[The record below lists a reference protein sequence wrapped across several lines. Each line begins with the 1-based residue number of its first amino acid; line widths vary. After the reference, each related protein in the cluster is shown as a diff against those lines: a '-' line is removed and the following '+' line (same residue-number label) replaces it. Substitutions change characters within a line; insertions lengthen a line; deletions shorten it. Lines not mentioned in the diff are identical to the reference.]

1 MASPV
6 ARRAPYKDFLQPALQ
21 RRFAGTAAIVLGL
34 AYVESLTLS
43 SWSSLIWS
51 WIPLGPAGLRALGL
65 FLCILPIVI
74 LRIAH
79 SHMGIRT
86 SNSMFETFSS
96 SVLSLS
102 TLETVLTYVISAFL
116 FSQVYLKSTAEDSG
130 IRWISRV
137 TGRSRLNEHALFYTA
152 NLMVL
157 GLFQGT
163 IHATSDMDR
172 LLLGVIGAAR
182 GGNGDGGNQDGE
194 RNEGNAGD
202 VAKPPDTENWANKL
216 GEWTP
221 VLIVR
226 SGMLAITV
234 AAANYVFLYH
244 FFRISAW
251 RTSMWFFR
259 FFYSD
264 LPRYNLPTGSA
275 PWSIWMLGRTIW
287 ASFLLSLLWYF
298 GEIAFRV
305 QLTREP
311 LKKGQPL
318 SSESR
323 DPNGSLLN
331 GLRSR
336 KPRIAAFAMWELAFI
351 ARDYTIRRQSLFEDI
366 DRKDGPTWS
375 QIYAVCLNTVTSIE
389 RRIDEDERARAPAPA
404 PAPAAQPA
412 QAPTQPR
419 EGITN
424 HREGYDVSVPSRV
437 PTSTLVGETLSRL
450 FTSPGRT
457 PAQDWAPVIRR
468 RAGQVA
474 ERVLT
479 EQQREAVQPQ
489 ALRGY
494 LGTLALRA
502 LALPVIGPVFQ
513 QTFGRRLAKAVLGSP
528 YAETSV
534 YINAAY
540 ALSQLAV
547 HSLTED
553 RYGNVQRDV
562 PAMIRTFTTVIRR
575 LEALRDGFPV
585 HWTDL
590 SRSGECPEV
599 TEVLVA
605 LKDGLGALVEA
616 FGPYRA
622 DLRLSRADLR
632 LAGEAARRGPGE
644 AQVDRQPEM
653 QQQRG

>member
-1 MASPV
+1 MASPI

-51 WIPLGPAGLRALGL
+51 WIPLGPAGVRALGL
-65 FLCILPIVI
+65 FLCVLPIVI

-86 SNSMFETFSS
+86 SNSTFETFSS
-96 SVLSLS
+96 SVLSFS
-102 TLETVLTYVISAFL
+102 TMEIVLTYVISAFL

-130 IRWISRV
+130 IRWISRA
-137 TGRSRLNEHALFYTA
+137 TGRSRLNEHALFYTV
-152 NLMVL
+152 NMMVL
-157 GLFQGT
+157 GLFQGV
-163 IHATSDMDR
+163 IHTASDMDR
-172 LLLGVIGAAR
+172 LLLGVVGAAR
-182 GGNGDGGNQDGE
+182 GGDSNEGNQDGE
-194 RNEGNAGD
+194 RNDGNAGD
-202 VAKPPDTENWANKL
+202 AAKLPDTENWASKL

-221 VLIVR
+221 VLVVR

-234 AAANYVFLYH
+234 AMVNYVFLYH
-244 FFRISAW
+244 FFRTSAW

-331 GLRSR
+331 GLKSR
-336 KPRIAAFAMWELAFI
+336 KPRITAFAMWELAFI

-389 RRIDEDERARAPAPA
+389 RRIDDYGRARTPAPA
-404 PAPAAQPA
+404 PAVEPA

-419 EGITN
+419 EGISQ
-424 HREGYDVSVPSRV
+424 HRKGYDVSVPSRV
-437 PTSTLVGETLSRL
+437 PTSTLVGETVSRI

-468 RAGQVA
+468 RVGQAA

-562 PAMIRTFTTVIRR
+562 PAMIRTFTTVIRK
-575 LEALRDGFPV
+575 LEAFRDGFPV

-590 SRSGECPEV
+590 SGSRECPEV

-632 LAGEAARRGPGE
+632 LAGEAAQRGQ
-644 AQVDRQPEM
+644 QVQEVQGGRQPEM